1 MKILW
6 TITEKNLKLIFKD
19 DFSIL
24 KFIMPIAVIVVTL
37 KLFGFNYGT
46 LKVGIIDNDVS
57 NSSNLIT
64 NYLDRGFSIETVHLD
79 ESTAKSTMLE
89 NHIPIAIDIP
99 IGFEDSIL
107 AGTPKTINLLAEEN
121 NTIGSAIESML
132 NVKIQDLYT
141 LSLSSDN
148 DYNKYNKLLS
158 KYDEGSIKL
167 TEIYLSDLHDKFDLT
182 QTAIGFI
189 IFYLMI
195 RSSSIA
201 YIILSERWNKTYFRI
216 FTTPVTPF
224 QYIGGNILANFL
236 ILSLQFLITLLTLNY
251 LMGIPNGIDF
261 LPLLTLLL
269 GISLVTVAFGTFSI
283 ALFFNSRGH
292 GMFCNLVITIT
303 TMVSGTFIPLKTFP
317 ENLKV
322 IATFTPQYWVMDGMT
337 KLQMGMGIPSIIINI
352 LILLLFSLAL
362 FSAAAYKLKFKLE

>member
-57 NSSNLIT
+57 NSSNLII